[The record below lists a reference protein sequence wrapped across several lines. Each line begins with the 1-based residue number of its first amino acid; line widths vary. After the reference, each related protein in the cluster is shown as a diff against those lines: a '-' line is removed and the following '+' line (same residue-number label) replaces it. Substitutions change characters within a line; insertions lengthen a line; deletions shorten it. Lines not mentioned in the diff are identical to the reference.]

1 MAGTGIGEACSFVT
15 ANAPALAQ
23 AFPFREGQCTG
34 IGEAFPFHK
43 GQCTGIGAN
52 AYLSHPFGLEFADKM
67 HPSKVFEWLPTPL
80 PSLEKTMIVSQKWL
94 ADYVDV
100 SMSHDEL
107 VDRLTMSG
115 LNHEGTETVG
125 DDSAIDL
132 EVTSN
137 RADCLGHIG
146 VAREIA
152 VLYGTEL
159 KVPDPQPKT
168 NGQSIADDCKVSIE
182 ATDACQKYTARLIRG
197 LKIGPSPQWLQ
208 DRLKSLG
215 IAIVNNVVD
224 ATNYVMFECGQPLH
238 AFDFAK
244 IDGGQIIVRKAK
256 AKEEFQAIDH
266 RTYELNPD
274 DCVIAD
280 ASNAVAIAGVMGGA
294 ESEVSDAT
302 TDVLIESAWFAPLSV
317 RKTARRLTL
326 HSPSSFRYER
336 DVDATRL
343 DWASRRCCELILE
356 CAGGELLD
364 GVAEAGTEPAAIEP
378 VTLRHDQLPRILGIE
393 IPADFVP
400 KTLTGLGLEVT
411 KTSADSTTAI
421 PPSWRKDLTREVD
434 LVEEV
439 GRIYGFDKVPDNARV
454 PMAASVRPTADRVLD
469 RIRDVL
475 TSAGFDEAVT
485 ASLVPEKWSDA
496 YSPWSDQPPLTSS
509 QPMLGVLE
517 KASQNIGT
525 VNLLR
530 RSLVPNL
537 LEVRR
542 INEYRSN
549 GDVSIFETA
558 KVYLT
563 DPKGGIPD
571 QPTKL
576 AIASGC
582 DYVDMK
588 GLVES
593 LVDYLAPGKVVTAE
607 DCENDLLDRDRSA
620 KLTVDGQLLGWMGE
634 ISKPGRKL
642 FGLRSGSSVA
652 ELDVSL
658 LESLAVLVPLHQNQS
673 TFPPVSRD
681 FNFIVDD
688 EVSWAQLESTV
699 RGAAGQLLESVEYRE
714 TFRDA
719 NKDGPGKKRLL
730 LSVVLRSDDATLTG
744 EQADSVS
751 TSIIG
756 DCESKLS
763 AALVG

>member
-1 MAGTGIGEACSFVT
+1 
-15 ANAPALAQ
+15 
-23 AFPFREGQCTG
+23 
-34 IGEAFPFHK
+34 
-43 GQCTGIGAN
+43 
-52 AYLSHPFGLEFADKM
+52 
-67 HPSKVFEWLPTPL
+67 
-80 PSLEKTMIVSQKWL
+80 MIVSQKWL
-94 ADYVDV
+94 ADYVDL
-100 SMSHDEL
+100 SMSQDEL

-125 DDSAIDL
+125 DDAAIDL

-146 VAREIA
+146 VAREVA
-152 VLYGTEL
+152 VLYGTTL
-159 KVPDPQPKT
+159 TVPDPQPKT
-168 NGQSIADDCKVSIE
+168 NGQSIADHCQVTIE
-182 ATDACQKYTARLIRG
+182 DADSCQKYTARLIRG
-197 LKIGPSPQWLQ
+197 VKIGPSPQWLQ
-208 DRLKSLG
+208 DRLTTLG
-215 IAIVNNVVD
+215 IGVVNNVVD
-224 ATNYVMFECGQPLH
+224 VTNYVMFECGQPLH

-244 IDGGQIIVRKAK
+244 LDGGQIIVRSAK
-256 AKEEFQAIDH
+256 AKEQFKAIDH
-266 RTYELNPD
+266 RAYELNPD

-280 ASNAVAIAGVMGGA
+280 ASNPVAIAGVMGGA
-294 ESEVSDAT
+294 DSEVSEST

-326 HSPSSFRYER
+326 HSPSSFRFER
-336 DVDATRL
+336 NVDATQL

-364 GVAEAGTEPAAIEP
+364 GVAEAGSDPVATEP
-378 VTLRHDQLPRILGIE
+378 VTLRHGQLSRILGIE
-393 IPADFVP
+393 IPADYIP
-400 KTLTGLGLEVT
+400 TTLKGLGMEVT
-411 KTSADSTTAI
+411 ETSAESTTAN

-439 GRIYGFDKVPDNARV
+439 GRIYGFDKVPDNASV
-454 PMAASVRPTADRVLD
+454 PMAASTRPKADRVLD

-549 GDVSIFETA
+549 GDVDVFETA

-563 DPKGGIPD
+563 DPKGGIPA
-571 QPTKL
+571 QPPKL

-582 DYVDMK
+582 DYAAMK

-593 LVDYLAPGKVVTAE
+593 LVEYLSPATAIVVE
-607 DCENDLLDRDRSA
+607 DCDDALLDRDRSA
-620 KLTVDGQLLGWMGE
+620 KLTIDGQLLGWVGE
-634 ISKPGRKL
+634 VSKSGRKT

-652 ELDVSL
+652 ELDIAL
-658 LESLAVLVPLHQNQS
+658 LESLAVLVPQHVNQS

-681 FNFIVDD
+681 FNFIVNDD
-688 EVSWAQLESTV
+688 VSWASLEQTV
-699 RGAAGQLLESVEYRE
+699 RGAAGQLLESCEYRE

-719 NKDGPGKKRLL
+719 KRDGPGKKRLL
-730 LSVVLRSDDATLTG
+730 LSVVLRSDDVTLTG
-744 EQADSVS
+744 EEADAVS
-751 TSIIG
+751 TRIIEQCQK
-756 DCESKLS
+756 DVE

>member
-1 MAGTGIGEACSFVT
+1 LLVFVDWFQKNKPSAWRVTLGIFT
-15 ANAPALAQ
+15 AWHFAIELRFQRLTRKIKRNLLLLDLQ
-23 AFPFREGQCTG
+23 G
-34 IGEAFPFHK
+34 I
-43 GQCTGIGAN
+43 
-52 AYLSHPFGLEFADKM
+52 
-67 HPSKVFEWLPTPL
+67 
-80 PSLEKTMIVSQKWL
+80 MIVSNKWL
-94 ADYVDV
+94 GDYVDV

-125 DDSAIDL
+125 SDSAIDL

-152 VLYGTEL
+152 VLYGTDL

-168 NGQSIADDCKVSIE
+168 SGQSIADHCNVSIE
-182 ATDACQKYTARLIRG
+182 ATESCQRYTARLIRG
-197 LKIGPSPQWLQ
+197 VKIGPSPQWLQ
-208 DRLKSLG
+208 DRLTTLG
-215 IAIVNNVVD
+215 IGIVNNVVD
-224 ATNYVMFECGQPLH
+224 VTNYVMFECGQPLH

-244 IDGGQIIVRKAK
+244 VEGGQIIVRKAK
-256 AKEEFQAIDH
+256 DKEKFEAIDH
-266 RTYELNPD
+266 KTYELNPD

-280 ASNAVAIAGVMGGA
+280 ASNPVAIAGVMGGA
-294 ESEVSDAT
+294 DSEVSDST

-326 HSPSSFRYER
+326 HSPSSFRFER
-336 DVDATRL
+336 DVDATQL

-364 GVAEAGTEPAAIEP
+364 GVAEAGSGPEANDAL
-378 VTLRHDQLPRILGIE
+378 TLRHNQLSRILGIE
-393 IPADFVP
+393 IPAEFVP
-400 KTLTGLGLEVT
+400 KTLEGLGLEVV
-411 KTSADSTTAI
+411 KTSDDSTTAI
-421 PPSWRKDLTREVD
+421 APSWRKDLTREVD

-439 GRIYGFDKVPDNARV
+439 GRIYGFDKVPDNAAV
-454 PMAASVRPTADRVLD
+454 PMAAASRPKSDRVLE

-496 YSPWSDQPPLTSS
+496 YSPWSDQPPLKSS

-549 GDVSIFETA
+549 GDVDVFETA

-582 DYVDMK
+582 DYGSMK
-588 GLVES
+588 GLVET
-593 LVDYLAPGKVVTAE
+593 LVDYLSPGTTISVE
-607 DCENDLLDRDRSA
+607 ECSNDLLDRDRSA
-620 KLTVDGQLLGWMGE
+620 CLKVEGKLLGWIGE
-634 ISKPGRKL
+634 VSKSGRKL

-652 ELDVSL
+652 ELDIAL
-658 LESLAVLVPLHQNQS
+658 LESLAVLVPQHANQS

-681 FNFIVDD
+681 FNFIVSD

-699 RGAAGQLLESVEYRE
+699 RGASGELLESVDYRE
-714 TFRDA
+714 TFRDEK
-719 NKDGPGKKRLL
+719 KDGPGKKRLL
-730 LSVVLRSDDATLTG
+730 LSVVLRSADATLTG
-744 EQADSVS
+744 EQADA
-751 TSIIG
+751 T
-756 DCESKLS
+756 
-763 AALVG
+763 LVG